1 MHELMNKGI
10 VPAYKDREEDSADSK
25 GIERTGRLASQAIGG
40 LTQIQ
45 PAGDIMEDL
54 MEELL
59 SALASDHVAI
69 KAAAEVMANST
80 SGKL

>member
-1 MHELMNKGI
+1 MCI
-10 VPAYKDREEDSADSK
+10 RDR
-25 GIERTGRLASQAIGG
+25 
-40 LTQIQ
+40 IQ

>member
-1 MHELMNKGI
+1 MS
-10 VPAYKDREEDSADSK
+10 PATVST
-25 GIERTGRLASQAIGG
+25 IPQRTVCCLSVAANR
-40 LTQIQ
+40 
-45 PAGDIMEDL
+45 
-54 MEELL
+54 LL